1 MLVGRMTLHRIALA
15 LLLTLIIG
23 GHIAMWTSNMPKD
36 LALKLTLINAAG
48 WAVVL
53 LPAYGVAMWA
63 KAQRPKA
70 APEVRHPIRFVP
82 NSKPLD

>member
-1 MLVGRMTLHRIALA
+1 MTLHRIALT

-23 GHIAMWTSNMPKD
+23 GHIAMWTSDMPKD

-53 LPAYGVAMWA
+53 IPAIGVAMWA
-63 KAQRPKA
+63 KARRSKP
-70 APEVRHPIRFVP
+70 APEEPKPIRSSR